1 MALFLPRKMPLR
13 LQMYL
18 NALIIERSLRII
30 HSQEDILQEE
40 LNRFGKYNHKFIKV
54 HIGFPD
60 AFIYLP
66 LLQD

>member
-1 MALFLPRKMPLR
+1 
-13 LQMYL
+13 MYL

>member
-1 MALFLPRKMPLR
+1 
-13 LQMYL
+13 MYL

-30 HSQEDILQEE
+30 HSQEDILQEDILQEE